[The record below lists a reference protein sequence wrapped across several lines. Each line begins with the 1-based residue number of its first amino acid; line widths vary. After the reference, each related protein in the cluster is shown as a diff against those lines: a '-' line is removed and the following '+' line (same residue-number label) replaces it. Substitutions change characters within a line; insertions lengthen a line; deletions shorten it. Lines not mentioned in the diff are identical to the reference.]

1 MKFLLH
7 FVGDAHQPLHAENL
21 DIGGNS
27 ICISW
32 NGNTDNHAGHSHS
45 HRIDDHSDRIVD
57 QPEGVNSGHS
67 DPNCPKA
74 KKCVNLHAAWDTLMI
89 EKLIDYQEPEDRHDR
104 GQVTA
109 AEKAAAQQWATEL
122 FSDRGGNPDLD
133 ADDCVP
139 TPGSPD
145 DSITCALKWASESNN
160 FVCSYVLKDGVD
172 AVEGQELSGDYY
184 KGAVPIIKGQI
195 TRAARR
201 FAAILNAMAPANGA
215 PEHRVDGQVVIE
227 EL

>member
-57 QPEGVNSGHS
+57 QPKGTNSGHS
-67 DPNCPKA
+67 DPNCPKG

-122 FSDRGGNPDLD
+122 FGDRGGNPDLD

-139 TPGSPD
+139 TSGSPD
-145 DSITCALKWASESNN
+145 DSLACALKWASESNN
-160 FVCSYVLKDGVD
+160 FVCSYVLKDGVE

-184 KGAVPIIKGQI
+184 QGAVPIIKGQI

-201 FAAILNAMAPANGA
+201 FAAILNAMAPTNGA
-215 PEHRVDGQVVIE
+215 PEHRIDGQVVME

>member
-32 NGNTDNHAGHSHS
+32 HGNTDDHAGHSHS
-45 HRIDDHSDRIVD
+45 HRVDDHSDRIV
-57 QPEGVNSGHS
+57 GANSGHS
-67 DPNCPKA
+67 DPNCPKG
-74 KKCVNLHAAWDTLMI
+74 KRCVNLHAAWDTLMI

-104 GQVTA
+104 QQVTA

-122 FSDRGGNPDLD
+122 FGDRGGNPDLD

-145 DSITCALKWASESNN
+145 DSITCALKWASQSNN
-160 FVCSYVLKDGVD
+160 LVCSYVLKDGVD

-184 KGAVPIIKGQI
+184 EGAVPIIKAQI

-201 FAAILNAMAPANGA
+201 FAAILNAMASANGA
-215 PEHRVDGQVVIE
+215 PEHRADGQVVMD